1 MSEEKALTVTKNYYI
16 KIDFIIFF
24 SLILNMSF
32 TRNQI
37 KVYENNLL
45 KIQQEFKLKE
55 IEEEYKEILELFQ
68 LFHYINNQKIYYY
81 TEFFQKKIKENKRI
95 IYNTNK
101 RLNYNINKC

>member
-1 MSEEKALTVTKNYYI
+1 
-16 KIDFIIFF
+16 
-24 SLILNMSF
+24 MSF

-55 IEEEYKEILELFQ
+55 LEEEYKEILELFQ
-68 LFHYINNQKIYYY
+68 LFDYINNKKIYYY
-81 TEFFQKKIKENKRI
+81 TEFFQKKIKQYKRTV
-95 IYNTNK
+95 YNTNK